1 MQKHAE
7 NAAGGTVGQP
17 VFLTADTV
25 KQVLD
30 WPAVIECMRS
40 VYRAAPKPETSPPR
54 VVARGEGV
62 ALRALAAAP
71 LGQKFMGAK
80 VFGRGRNRGI
90 EYVIV
95 LLDQATGKIA
105 GFVDANP
112 ITAFRTAAT
121 SALGVDCLMQNK
133 GPIRVGVLGS
143 GLEARSHIAAMAAVR
158 KISEIKVFSPT
169 PKNREAFARDIG
181 AELGVDCRP
190 AESGAAAAEGADLVL
205 AASRSRDESPILLGE
220 WLTPGM
226 TVVSIGSTLPE
237 QREADVAALDK
248 CDVVVCDS
256 VEEVGGESGD
266 VIAARAEGVPIDGK
280 LISLADVVNGCLDI
294 SALRLPMFKSVGAAV
309 QDVATAELAYD
320 LALAKGLQ
328 IPLPIAFMDKS

>member
-1 MQKHAE
+1 MQKHAKINSIE
-7 NAAGGTVGQP
+7 ATDVP
-17 VFLTADTV
+17 VFLTAETV
-25 KQVLD
+25 KKVLD
-30 WPAVIECMRS
+30 WPAVIECMRT
-40 VYRAAPKPETSPPR
+40 VYRGVPKPETSPPR

-62 ALRALAAAP
+62 ALRALAATP
-71 LGQKFMGAK
+71 VGQKFMGAK

-95 LLDQATGKIA
+95 LLDQATGKIV

-133 GPIRVGVLGS
+133 GSIRVGVLGS
-143 GLEARSHIAAMAAVR
+143 GLEARSHIAAIAAVR
-158 KISEIKVFSPT
+158 QISEIKVFSPT
-169 PKNREAFARDIG
+169 PKNREAFAMDIG

-190 AESGAAAAEGADLVL
+190 AESGAAAADAVDLVL

-220 WLTPGM
+220 WLKPGM

-237 QREADVAALDK
+237 QREADVSVLDK
-248 CDVVVCDS
+248 CDIVVCDS
-256 VEEVGGESGD
+256 VEEVGAESGD
-266 VIAARAEGVPIDGK
+266 VIAARAEGVAIDSK
-280 LISLADVVNGCLDI
+280 LTSLADLVNGKVDASSLH
-294 SALRLPMFKSVGAAV
+294 LPMFKSVGAAV

-320 LALAKGLQ
+320 LARAQGLHV
-328 IPLPIAFMDKS
+328 PLPIAFMDKS